1 MSVRKILNIKCGNG
15 GKILGGNIKS
25 GAQKSEIH
33 TGGMQ
38 LKSSMA
44 QM

>member
-15 GKILGGNIKS
+15 GKILGGTIKA

-33 TGGMQ
+33 MGRRQ